1 MSAGQTGYAN
11 NFGASL
17 GGAGGR
23 GVEGQ
28 ILSCVFKSLITRLV
42 NCMKEIKTQEHLV
55 IIKRLA
61 PESVVR
67 MQPAR
72 LECCAGGK
80 QYWISSFQQV
90 LYCDV
95 RQFVSYIKEAHGG
108 VFRRVVLS
116 ALIDSAVR
124 PHKKEPEPQ
133 TTRVIRYT
141 KQYPQFQPKNRQWSA
156 TLLVSSN

>member
-55 IIKRLA
+55 RKC
-61 PESVVR
+61 
-67 MQPAR
+67 Q
-72 LECCAGGK
+72 AG
-80 QYWISSFQQV
+80 F
-90 LYCDV
+90 
-95 RQFVSYIKEAHGG
+95 
-108 VFRRVVLS
+108 
-116 ALIDSAVR
+116 
-124 PHKKEPEPQ
+124 
-133 TTRVIRYT
+133 
-141 KQYPQFQPKNRQWSA
+141 
-156 TLLVSSN
+156 

>member
-55 IIKRLA
+55 IISASAWVSRAYATGSTRTLRGSNKN
-61 PESVVR
+61 
-67 MQPAR
+67 
-72 LECCAGGK
+72 
-80 QYWISSFQQV
+80 WISSLLQA

-133 TTRVIRYT
+133 TTRVIRYELQLNYKPKT
-141 KQYPQFQPKNRQWSA
+141 KLQWNA
-156 TLLVSSN
+156 TLLVFSY